1 MWAMLK
7 KKFPRI
13 TKSTPVAKRDFK
25 GNLITQHQGLRK
37 LYLKTYKQRMRNRV
51 IKKELIEF
59 KEIKEDL
66 FDKRLKLA
74 NEKKSKLWSIGELE
88 KALRYLKNSKSRDPS
103 GWVNE
108 LFKDGVAGKNLKLSL
123 LHIVNKIKEENY
135 IPDFV
140 RLADISTI
148 YKGKGS
154 KKDLINERGIF
165 VVSIIRSILMR
176 LIYEDYYSI
185 IDKSMSD
192 SQIGARKRKNVRN
205 HLWIVHGIISD
216 ILSSKTK
223 KPVDIQILDYKQC
236 FDSLWLKE
244 CMNDFYS
251 AGVQDDKFA
260 FLYNINSN
268 VNIAVKT
275 PVGKTT
281 RESITNVITQGDV
294 FSPIFCSKQVDTIG
308 QECLTKSK
316 HTYFYR
322 GEVKSDQICNN
333 RVTVLEVGVTQ
344 IT

>member
-1 MWAMLK
+1 M
-7 KKFPRI
+7 
-13 TKSTPVAKRDFK
+13 
-25 GNLITQHQGLRK
+25 
-37 LYLKTYKQRMRNRV
+37 
-51 IKKELIEF
+51 
-59 KEIKEDL
+59 
-66 FDKRLKLA
+66 
-74 NEKKSKLWSIGELE
+74 
-88 KALRYLKNSKSRDPS
+88 
-103 GWVNE
+103 
-108 LFKDGVAGKNLKLSL
+108 
-123 LHIVNKIKEENY
+123 HIVNKIKEENY

-176 LIYEDYYSI
+176 LIYEDYYPI
-185 IDKSMSD
+185 IDESMSD
-192 SQIGARKRKNVRN
+192 SQIGAKKRKNVRN

-216 ILSSKTK
+216 VLSSKTK

-260 FLYNINSN
+260 LLYNINSN

-281 RESITNVITQGDV
+281 RESI
-294 FSPIFCSKQVDTIG
+294 
-308 QECLTKSK
+308 
-316 HTYFYR
+316 
-322 GEVKSDQICNN
+322 
-333 RVTVLEVGVTQ
+333 
-344 IT
+344 

>member
-1 MWAMLK
+1 M
-7 KKFPRI
+7 
-13 TKSTPVAKRDFK
+13 
-25 GNLITQHQGLRK
+25 
-37 LYLKTYKQRMRNRV
+37 
-51 IKKELIEF
+51 
-59 KEIKEDL
+59 
-66 FDKRLKLA
+66 
-74 NEKKSKLWSIGELE
+74 
-88 KALRYLKNSKSRDPS
+88 
-103 GWVNE
+103 
-108 LFKDGVAGKNLKLSL
+108 
-123 LHIVNKIKEENY
+123 HIVNKIKEENY

-216 ILSSKTK
+216 VLSSKTK

-260 FLYNINSN
+260 LLYNINSN

-275 PVGKTT
+275 PVGKTIT
-281 RESITNVITQGDV
+281 ESITNVITQGDV
-294 FSPIFCSKQVDTIG
+294 FSPIFCSKQVDTID

-322 GEVKSDQICNN
+322 GEVEIPPLS
-333 RVTVLEVGVTQ
+333 R
-344 IT
+344 